1 MRSLNWE
8 ENIASFSLTFAILF
22 VLWAVLSTFFD
33 IVHLSLGLI
42 CSLLVAYVSYDLLIR
57 PEGTKH
63 VLTVITTALKF
74 VPYSFWLLAQI
85 IKANIDVVMIIL
97 NPKLPISPEI
107 IKFNSKLPSDV
118 ALATLANSIT
128 LTPGTLT
135 LDIDEKNTYYVHCLA
150 KRHGDS
156 LLEGRMQSHVARI
169 FGGKE

>member
-8 ENIASFSLTFAILF
+8 ENIASFVLTFIILF
-22 VLWAVLSTFFD
+22 ALWAVLSTFFD

-85 IKANIDVVMIIL
+85 IKANVDVVMIIL
-97 NPKLPISPEI
+97 NPRLPISPEI
-107 IKFNSKLPSDV
+107 VKFDSKLPNDV

-135 LDIDEKNTYYVHCLA
+135 LDIDEKKTYYVHCLA

-156 LLEGRMQSHVARI
+156 LLEGTMQSYVARV
-169 FGGKE
+169 FGGRK